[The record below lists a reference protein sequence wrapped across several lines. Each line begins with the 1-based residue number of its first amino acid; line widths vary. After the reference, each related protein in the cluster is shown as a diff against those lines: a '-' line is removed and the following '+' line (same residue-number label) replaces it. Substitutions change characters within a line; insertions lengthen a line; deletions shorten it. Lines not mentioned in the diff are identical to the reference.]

1 MFNLPNCLTFAR
13 IATVPVIV
21 ILLYFPSRTTAAAA
35 MLIFIIASL
44 TDLFDGL
51 LARRYNQV
59 TKMGKFLDP
68 LADKILITAVLI
80 MLVHNGWL
88 HAWIA
93 IVIITREITVTGLR
107 AIAAEQSVIISADRY
122 GKLKTI
128 FQVVALCPLILHYPW
143 WGFDPTLLGQVL
155 IHIALI
161 LAVASGIN
169 YLRVFYVHAFRET
182 EDGGQ
187 RTEDG

>member
-1 MFNLPNCLTFAR
+1 MFNLPNSLTFAR
-13 IATVPVIV
+13 IATVPLLVV
-21 ILLYFPSRTTAAAA
+21 LLYFPSRTTAAAA

-88 HAWIA
+88 QAWIA

-107 AIAAEQSVIISADRY
+107 AIAAEQSIVISADRY

-128 FQVVALCPLILHYPW
+128 FQVVALCPLMLHYTW
-143 WGFDPTLLGQVL
+143 WGFDPNLLGQVL
-155 IHIALI
+155 IHIAMI
-161 LAVASGIN
+161 LAVASGVN
-169 YLRVFYVHAFRET
+169 YLSIFYRQAFKET
-182 EDGGQ
+182 EDKY
-187 RTEDG
+187 ED